1 MSPTELRQ
9 GRVIFIGLR
18 LKVLLVFSLLFMTTL
33 AVVSWWFYNFATEL
47 AMDNIRRDLIS
58 TAAASAAAI
67 DGDAHA
73 ALAGGGALD
82 DANYRA
88 ISEQLREVK
97 RTNPKASGMY
107 TYYQAPGEADQ
118 VHFLVSAALA
128 PGEQPTA
135 VDQQLASQRPSGCQV
150 PPGSR
155 PALGEAYAAADGM
168 TPAMLRGLSEP
179 SADPEATPDDWGRW
193 ISGFAPIRDSR
204 GAIVG
209 AVGVDMC
216 AADVDR
222 VQASVRNTLFPVFTL
237 VFVLLGV
244 AIFILADRVTRPI
257 VSLTSAADKIGQGDY
272 DQTLAPLH
280 RGRVRDEVETLAHV
294 FELMIDKVRS
304 REERLKQQVA
314 ELQIIV
320 DEGKRKQQV
329 DEIVDSQFFREL
341 QEKARRA
348 RARRS
353 GEGTGEAEGL

>member
-18 LKVLLVFSLLFMTTL
+18 LKLLLVFSLLFMTTL
-33 AVVSWWFYNFATEL
+33 GLVSWWFYNFATNL

-58 TAAASAAAI
+58 TAAAAAAAI

-73 ALAGGGALD
+73 ALLNGGALD

-107 TYYQAPGEADQ
+107 TYYALPGETDR
-118 VHFLVSAALA
+118 VHFLVSAALG
-128 PGEQPTA
+128 PGEQPNP
-135 VDQQLASQRPSGCQV
+135 VDVQLANQRSDGCVVQA
-150 PPGSR
+150 GER
-155 PALGEAYAAADGM
+155 PALGAPYATADGM
-168 TPAMLRGLSEP
+168 TPAMLQGLSEP
-179 SADPEATPDDWGRW
+179 SADPDATPDQWGRW
-193 ISGFAPIRDSR
+193 ISGFAPIVDSR

-222 VQASVRNTLFPVFTL
+222 VQDSVRGTLFPVFTL
-237 VFVLLGV
+237 VFLLLGI

-272 DQTLAPLH
+272 EQSLARLH
-280 RGRVRDEVETLAHV
+280 TGRVRDEVETLAHV

-348 RARRS
+348 RARRG
-353 GEGTGEAEGL
+353 GEGGGETEGT